1 MDRTGL
7 GDVNRDN
14 LGFWY
19 GVGAYASWG
28 VIPLYWKLLADVP
41 VLQVISHRMVWS
53 AVLLSLYVWF
63 SGQAGP
69 LRTALGHPGVLRT
82 YALAAVLIALNWLG
96 FIWAVGSGHIVETSL
111 GYFINPLLSVLL
123 AVFVLGERL
132 RSLQWMAVGLA
143 ASGVLY
149 IAVSHGQVPWI
160 SLLLATT
167 FALYGLVKKRAPLG
181 SVQGLTLETSILV
194 VPAAAL
200 LLWSEQAGNAAFL
213 HGSNLET
220 LLLFGAGA
228 VTIAP
233 LLMFASAARRIPLL
247 WVGLLQYIAPTLQLV
262 IGVLVYNEPFPVEKF
277 VGFSLVWAALLLFAV
292 EGVMAH
298 RASVVVPL
306 PE

>member
-1 MDRTGL
+1 
-7 GDVNRDN
+7 VNRDS

-28 VIPLYWKLLADVP
+28 VIPLYWKLLTDVP

-53 AVLLSLYVWF
+53 AVLLALYVWL
-63 SGQAGP
+63 SGQAGQ
-69 LRTALGHPGVLRT
+69 LRAALAQPGVLRI
-82 YALAAVLIALNWLG
+82 YAVAAVLIAANWFG
-96 FIWAVGSGHIVETSL
+96 FIWAVGSGHIVESSL

-132 RSLQWMAVGLA
+132 RSLQWAAVGLA
-143 ASGVLY
+143 ACGVLY

-160 SLLLATT
+160 SLLLAAT

-200 LLWSEQAGNAAFL
+200 LLWSEHVGDAAFL
-213 HGSNLET
+213 HGSNLDT

-247 WVGLLQYIAPTLQLV
+247 WVGILQYIAPTLQLA
-262 IGVLVYNEPFPVEKF
+262 IGVLVFAEPFPLDKLI
-277 VGFSLVWAALLLFAV
+277 GFSLVWAALLVFAV

-298 RASVVVPL
+298 RASVVIPL